1 MTEQTEGRG
10 ETALPVETQA
20 AAALNAEAE
29 GGTAVERFSY
39 RLFIGYVSLNALVV
53 LLAYTLLPLSRP
65 VREVLAIIDGLNAAI
80 FFADFL
86 TQLITSDNKVRY
98 FFRAGGWL
106 DLLGCLPFHP
116 WFRFLRIVRSIRL
129 WRRLAMT
136 TPVEIRLAAQR
147 RLAESTLFVVA
158 SMVLLVVTAGS
169 TALAAIEPRAS
180 GATIRS
186 GSDAVWFVFTT
197 IATVG
202 YGDIYPV
209 TDAGRFVGVMLMI
222 AGVSAFSVLTSY
234 IASTFMSRGRST

>member
-53 LLAYTLLPLSRP
+53 LLAYTLLPLSQP
-65 VREVLAIIDGLNAAI
+65 VREVLAILDGLNAAI
-80 FFADFL
+80 FLVDFL
-86 TQLITSDNKVRY
+86 TQLLTSDNKVRY

-106 DLLGCLPFHP
+106 ELLGCLPLHP

-129 WRRLAMT
+129 WRRLAST
-136 TPVEIRLAAQR
+136 TPVEIRLAAHR
-147 RLAESTLFVVA
+147 RLAESSLFVVA
-158 SMVLLVVTAGS
+158 SLVLLVVTAGS
-169 TALAAIEPRAS
+169 VALAAIEPRAA
-180 GATIRS
+180 GATIRR
-186 GSDAVWFVFTT
+186 GSDAIWFVFTT

-202 YGDIYPV
+202 YGDTYPV